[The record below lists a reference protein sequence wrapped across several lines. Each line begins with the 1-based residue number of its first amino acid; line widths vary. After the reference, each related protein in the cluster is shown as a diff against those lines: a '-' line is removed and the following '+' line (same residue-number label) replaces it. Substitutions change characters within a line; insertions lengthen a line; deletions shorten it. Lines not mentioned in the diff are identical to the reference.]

1 MVNSGP
7 WSGGGSWFTESRS
20 LRLALDALL
29 HLFTCHQWFWRCH
42 TTFWSKF
49 RRSMAQRSQTPFT
62 NSLQA
67 LTISRWGCITQVAL
81 QTYAPQTNVTD
92 LSYLQYVQLCS
103 IYLVSW
109 CQVIRKIRSCDMWIK
124 AHPAGPNTWCRQR
137 GKLGFWAKK
146 ASEIVW
152 RRSFQKLLLDP
163 GPILMAI
170 RCTPW

>member
-1 MVNSGP
+1 MPSGSHQM
-7 WSGGGSWFTESRS
+7 WCSSWFFPSGAGGVTPRFDQSFDD
-20 LRLALDALL
+20 LR
-29 HLFTCHQWFWRCH
+29 
-42 TTFWSKF
+42 
-49 RRSMAQRSQTPFT
+49 MAQRSQTPFT

-170 RCTPW
+170 RCTLW